1 MYSFF
6 YATFVRKCLPRTK
19 MECELSVCDSFLF
32 WAVKNESSSLDL
44 SKCFRARYAPP
55 WKKYKHNNHFSF
67 STKPSSL
74 TKSMV
79 QNDLCINKH
88 HLRRRTHDR
97 HVNVLLQHKSENLT
111 SPHISDA
118 FFAMCPDYQ
127 WIQLFIHVADTAM
140 VFVIYRSSEF
150 LETWVKLV

>member
-6 YATFVRKCLPRTK
+6 YVTFVRKCLPRTK

-44 SKCFRARYAPP
+44 SKCFRARYAPH

-88 HLRRRTHDR
+88 HLRTHDMWMCFCGIKAKIW
-97 HVNVLLQHKSENLT
+97 HHIFLT
-111 SPHISDA
+111 SYLQCVRIIRRFSYSFMLLTQPCFLS
-118 FFAMCPDYQ
+118 F
-127 WIQLFIHVADTAM
+127 
-140 VFVIYRSSEF
+140 YRSSEF
-150 LETWVKLV
+150 LETWAKLV